1 MSYRQTYVVEYAT
14 ENDAPRVSANME
26 CMGGRLAIVQFGDMN
41 EDVRKGR
48 ELAVAVEAFGA
59 GECPRERVF
68 KLAMGVLNA

>member
-1 MSYRQTYVVEYAT
+1 MSYRQTYVVEYET

-26 CMGGRLAIVQFGDMN
+26 CMGGKLVVVQFGDMN

-59 GECPRERVF
+59 GEFPRKRIVE
-68 KLAMGVLNA
+68 LAMEMLRS